1 MPLDLNPL
9 SADRF
14 ADWREATRARLVTL
28 RQESGMHVG
37 GDAVSDVDAVLVD
50 LLPAGH
56 ETETSLILTINDEGT
71 RVGTVWLAA
80 NNGVL
85 IIVDLAFAMEPTE
98 RQLDDLL
105 DELRSLARRQ
115 QVGRLSI
122 ALHSSDTAGRG
133 FVEGRG
139 FEVASIR
146 MLLEPLPS
154 REPRVS
160 GGLVVTPMTP
170 ERFTSF
176 ASASEAAFAE
186 DLVASGRYSAEDA
199 AVESHRQ
206 MELEL
211 PDGIDSEGQELFTA
225 HVDGAE
231 VGVLWIGIRNRDGRP
246 HAFILDIEIAAD
258 QRRKG
263 YGRDLML
270 AAEHEAARLGA
281 DSMGLHVFGFNTS
294 AINLYES
301 LGYHRIEERFL
312 LTV

>member
-1 MPLDLNPL
+1 MPLDLTPL

-14 ADWREATRARLVTL
+14 GDWLETTRARLVTL
-28 RQESGMHVG
+28 RQESGMLVG
-37 GDAVSDVDAVLVD
+37 EDAVSHVDGVLAE
-50 LLPAGH
+50 LLSAGH
-56 ETETSLILTINDEGT
+56 ETETSLILTIDDGDT
-71 RVGTVWLAA
+71 RIGTVWLAA

-85 IIVDLAFAMEPTE
+85 FIVDLAFVVDPSR
-98 RQLDDLL
+98 RQLDALL

-115 QVGRLSI
+115 KVGRLSV
-122 ALHSSDTAGRG
+122 ALHSSDAAGRA

-139 FEVASIR
+139 FEVASIQ

-154 REPRVS
+154 RSSRAP

-176 ASASEAAFAE
+176 AVASEAAFAE
-186 DLVASGRYSAEDA
+186 DLAASGRYSAEDA

-206 MELEL
+206 MQLEL
-211 PDGIDSEGQELFTA
+211 PDGVDSEGQELFTA
-225 HVDGAE
+225 DVDGGE
-231 VGVLWIGIRNRDGRP
+231 VGVLWIGIRRRGGHP
-246 HAFILDIEIAAD
+246 HAFILDIEIAED

-281 DSMGLHVFGFNTS
+281 DSIGLHVFGFNTS
-294 AINLYES
+294 AIGLYES
-301 LGYHRIEERFL
+301 LGYRRVEERFL
-312 LTV
+312 LSV

>member
-1 MPLDLNPL
+1 MPLDLTPL
-9 SADRF
+9 SADHF
-14 ADWREATRARLVTL
+14 DDWLDTTRRRLVTL
-28 RQESGMHVG
+28 RQESGMFVG
-37 GDAVSDVDAVLVD
+37 EDAVSHVDAVLD
-50 LLPAGH
+50 ELLPAGH
-56 ETETSLILTINDEGT
+56 ETATSLILTIDDGGT
-71 RVGTVWLAA
+71 RIGTVWLAA

-85 IIVDLAFAMEPTE
+85 FIVDLAFEIEPS
-98 RQLDDLL
+98 RQQLDHLL

-115 QVGRLSI
+115 HVGRVSV
-122 ALHSSDTAGRG
+122 ALHSSDTAGRA

-139 FEVASIR
+139 FEVASIQ

-154 REPRVS
+154 RAPRAP

-176 ASASEAAFAE
+176 AAASEAAFAE
-186 DLVASGRYSAEDA
+186 DLAASGRYSAEDA
-199 AVESHRQ
+199 VVESHRQ

-211 PDGIDSEGQELFTA
+211 PDGVDSEGQELFTA

-231 VGVLWIGIRNRDGRP
+231 VGVLWIGIRRRGGHP
-246 HAFILDIEIAAD
+246 HGFILDIEVAED

-270 AAEHEAARLGA
+270 AAEHEVARLGA
-281 DSMGLHVFGFNTS
+281 DSIGLHVFGFNTS

-301 LGYHRIEERFL
+301 LGYRRVEERFL